1 MLLPP
6 AFCSTSKLPARLC
19 LWPALLGMALS
30 IVACQPEQSA
40 DTQATPPPVGHF
52 EGSLSP
58 AQQPEL
64 RAALD
69 INHPSPGHYEAELT
83 VPAVGTLS
91 FVADTILF
99 ANRRLTLRRPAR
111 PGHVLT
117 LTQDGDFW
125 RGTLALDSV
134 TMPVILLKR
143 GTPRPRTYRVE
154 KSPGPN
160 GPFWLFAPAD
170 TSTPGPALVL
180 LPDSGTSPT
189 AALWADALA
198 RNGIVTLLLPAPDTT
213 VSSVGFLENALDV
226 LHYAPGV
233 DTANV
238 GVWAAGTQPLA
249 YVGGLPI
256 SRSLRQRRM
265 RPNDARNLHLSFF
278 IAQNAQLDDAS
289 RAAFQNMK
297 AERVPV
303 LGLYGGGNA
312 RAAAALQRVLGGRR
326 GTVRVYRGTGPD
338 LLVPGDVS
346 PSFGAGLPEDVLQ
359 WLPRK

>member
-6 AFCSTSKLPARLC
+6 AFCSTSKLPVRLC

-30 IVACQPEQSA
+30 IVACQPEQSG

-58 AQQPEL
+58 AKQPEL

-125 RGTLALDSV
+125 HGTLALDSV

-154 KSPGPN
+154 KSPRPN

-180 LPDSGTSPT
+180 LPDSGTAPT

-198 RNGIVTLLLPAPDTT
+198 RNGIVTLLLPADDSSNTSNTT
-213 VSSVGFLENALDV
+213 FLQNALDV
-226 LHYAPGV
+226 LRHTAGV

-238 GVWAAGTQPLA
+238 GVWAAGAQP
-249 YVGGLPI
+249 VGTTLGIYL
-256 SRSLRQRRM
+256 SRGAKQGQPQSDEGSIR
-265 RPNDARNLHLSFF
+265 LSFF

-289 RAAFQNMK
+289 RKTFQNMK

-326 GTVRVYRGTGPD
+326 GTVRVYRSTGPD

-346 PSFGAGLPEDVLQ
+346 PRFGAGLPEDVLQ